1 MKWHISL
8 YCVFN
13 VSFSCFFAPIQGGC
27 RSVYAELTHRNLAA
41 LCRWP
46 LLIRSECFY
55 ACADIRCVVP
65 PPVLRVAHVT
75 RRLALSSWAP
85 GMPRCPRSSPQPEV
99 DESQKPP
106 QLPCPSVG
114 MAPRH
119 TLQAFEVFL
128 DGWSSSCPQ
137 GCNLLQKAVFLAAFP
152 SLSHF
157 SASLWLFP
165 GIIFQIYGLH
175 SFPHSLLLGEPR
187 PR

>member
-1 MKWHISL
+1 MCLLVVFLLSSRVAVGLCMLSSHTGTSL
-8 YCVFN
+8 HFVAGLCSSVQN
-13 VSFSCFFAPIQGGC
+13 V
-27 RSVYAELTHRNLAA
+27 
-41 LCRWP
+41 
-46 LLIRSECFY
+46 FY
-55 ACADIRCVVP
+55 ACADRRCVVP
-65 PPVLRVAHVT
+65 PPVLRVGHLT